1 MCSFGMV
8 VENRR
13 LLDDLDPPIEN
24 TSAAVLN
31 LDHSRA
37 TQSSTGHLTECTD
50 QLVAH
55 YLQTK
60 TDATGAA
67 ERTTD
72 LWCATCE
79 IANMLYIHLGRNDE
93 RRLQ

>member
-1 MCSFGMV
+1 MSSFGMV

-13 LLDDLDPPIEN
+13 LLDDLDPLFEN
-24 TSAAVLN
+24 TFAAALN
-31 LDHSRA
+31 LDHSR
-37 TQSSTGHLTECTD
+37 TNQSSTGHLTESTD
-50 QLVAH
+50 QLVTH
-55 YLQTK
+55 YLQTQ

-72 LWCATCE
+72 LRCTTCE

-93 RRLQ
+93 RTLQ